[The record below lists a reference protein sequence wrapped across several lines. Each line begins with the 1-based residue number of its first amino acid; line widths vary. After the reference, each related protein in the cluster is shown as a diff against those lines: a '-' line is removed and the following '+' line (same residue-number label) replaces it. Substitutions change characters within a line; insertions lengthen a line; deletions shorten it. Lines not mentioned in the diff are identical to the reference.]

1 MPVKRRKRP
10 RTPAQLA
17 HFKTLQALNKA
28 RKGQKLTKL
37 PKTTDVNEMVV
48 AKSQEVRA
56 HLSKDLAWSAR
67 NLVKLKGGKSIS
79 GLKER
84 AEVQALLA
92 QVSDKVFAWSD
103 VRGVRDA
110 INLNVLT
117 MPAPQPTSERV
128 AKAEVIDVQEV
139 KGGKESLTSD

>member
-1 MPVKRRKRP
+1 
-10 RTPAQLA
+10 
-17 HFKTLQALNKA
+17 
-28 RKGQKLTKL
+28 
-37 PKTTDVNEMVV
+37 MVV